1 MAVMDQMQ
9 RKIQKFEEQERLSQ
23 QKRDNYNDLLIKYNT
38 MVYKMNTNDQS
49 TISKSE
55 NTSQPNYNAL
65 RVKSASDHSRSRSNQ
80 NRSITPN
87 SDLNV
92 KPNFSDPGSFMVK
105 QEHRSIDQALF
116 VEDNCSSKNPN
127 FLRDPKLTQLE
138 DENRFL
144 KEELK
149 RQVAKT
155 KFFRTKFNQLKQAN
169 LKLKPV

>member
-1 MAVMDQMQ
+1 
-9 RKIQKFEEQERLSQ
+9 
-23 QKRDNYNDLLIKYNT
+23 
-38 MVYKMNTNDQS
+38 
-49 TISKSE
+49 
-55 NTSQPNYNAL
+55 
-65 RVKSASDHSRSRSNQ
+65 
-80 NRSITPN
+80 
-87 SDLNV
+87 
-92 KPNFSDPGSFMVK
+92 MVK
-105 QEHRSIDQALF
+105 QEHRSIDEALF
-116 VEDNCSSKNPN
+116 VEDNCESKNPN